1 MASNTYWSIK
11 ELEDKG
17 FPRSE
22 ELVSYSF
29 ASPTPHV
36 SGSGGGTAYPLAR
49 VKELPLIRAYDG
61 NSVLLLDASIS
72 GQLFDVVSIWSV
84 SMSGKTVLAKLK
96 FNLKKCIII
105 AMHAAVLGSGGKM
118 VGQLRLNFESIDQE
132 H

>member
-1 MASNTYWSIK
+1 
-11 ELEDKG
+11 
-17 FPRSE
+17 
-22 ELVSYSF
+22 V
-29 ASPTPHV
+29 
-36 SGSGGGTAYPLAR
+36 AYPLAR

-84 SMSGKTVLAKLK
+84 SMSEKTVLAKLK

-118 VGQLRLNFESIDQE
+118 VDQLRLNFESIDQE